1 MDRLSQFSKKIKKGD
16 FPRKKKKKDP
26 HFSSKMN
33 QSNTFF
39 EEKPDFDLLAIKYP
53 ELEP

>member
-1 MDRLSQFSKKIKKGD
+1 MDKLSHFSKKIKKGE
-16 FPRKKKKKDP
+16 FTQKNKKKTP

-39 EEKPDFDLLAIKYP
+39 EDKPDFDLLAIKYS